1 MHDAERY
8 YWMTEADDRELS
20 HLPPAV
26 SRLGAAFARP
36 KLIAVVCVVALAGL
50 GWLYMA
56 LMLAGMDGPLAAL
69 GPGMGVLDLLP
80 RAFEVLCRPEFGVA
94 AMHHG
99 GWGATG
105 VALVALMWGA
115 MTLAMML
122 PSAAPM
128 IFTYAE
134 IADTAARKGEQV
146 VSPFMLAGGYM
157 LVWLGFAAGATF
169 AQLALA
175 RFALLDAGMAS
186 ASGLF
191 SGAIFITAG
200 IYQFSALKHSCLK
213 QCQQPFP
220 FFFANW
226 ATTPRGVFRLG
237 LRQGLYCVGCC
248 WAMML
253 VMFAVGV
260 MNVIWMAALGMV
272 MTIEKIGTGK
282 RFTYAVGV
290 VLIVVGAGFV
300 FTAVSAHWPAR
311 LS

>member
-1 MHDAERY
+1 
-8 YWMTEADDRELS
+8 MTEAADRELR
-20 HLPPAV
+20 HLPPAA

-50 GWLYMA
+50 GWLT
-56 LMLAGMDGPLAAL
+56 LAIMIVGHEGPLAAL
-69 GPGMGVLDLLP
+69 GPGMGLLDGLP
-80 RAFEVLCRPEFGVA
+80 RAIQILCRPDFSVA

-99 GWGATG
+99 GWGATTF
-105 VALVALMWGA
+105 ALVALMWGA

-134 IADTAARKGEQV
+134 IADTAARKGEPV
-146 VSPFMLAGGYM
+146 VSPFTLAAGYM
-157 LVWLGFAAGATF
+157 VVWLGFAAGATI
-169 AQLALA
+169 AQLVFA
-175 RFALLDAGMAS
+175 RLMLLDAGMAS
-186 ASGLF
+186 ANGLF
-191 SGAIFITAG
+191 SGAIFIAAG
-200 IYQFSALKHSCLK
+200 VYQFSALKHSCLK
-213 QCQQPFP
+213 QCQAPFP

-226 ATTPRGVFRLG
+226 ATTLRGVFRLG

-290 VLIVVGAGFV
+290 VLIVVGVGFV
-300 FTAVSAHWPAR
+300 FTAVAAHWPAR
-311 LS
+311 AT